1 LSSISHATRLGA
13 GLPPGAVTS
22 VEREA
27 LRRRLYGGDV
37 SAPEVGGELHV
48 VPEGQVGGVTEEV
61 GLFAPDQTHNRPIGG
76 DAKHLARLVAGDVQV
91 ARRIKG
97 QPVRQRH
104 WESGDLLA
112 RPCGAVLCY
121 GDAEDDVAEGLGPV
135 EVVAVR

>member
-1 LSSISHATRLGA
+1 
-13 GLPPGAVTS
+13 
-22 VEREA
+22 
-27 LRRRLYGGDV
+27 
-37 SAPEVGGELHV
+37 
-48 VPEGQVGGVTEEV
+48 
-61 GLFAPDQTHNRPIGG
+61 
-76 DAKHLARLVAGDVQV
+76 VQV

-104 WESGDLLA
+104 WEAGDLLA